1 MSVRYI
7 ALYLPQFHPIK
18 ENNEWWGEG
27 FTEWTNVT
35 KAQSLF
41 KGHKQPILPADL
53 GFYDLRLSQTREAQA
68 EMAKEYGI
76 DGFCYY
82 HYWFKGKRLLQRP
95 IEEVLESKK
104 PDFPF
109 CFCWANETWSRRWI
123 GDEKEVLIKQEYSD
137 EDDVSHA
144 QYLSK
149 FFADSRYITV
159 DGRPLFVI
167 YRPGDLPDASKTIE
181 TIKNV
186 VTENG
191 LKEPFVVASNS
202 HLWDNDKLLSF
213 GFDAILNF
221 RPQLGILPFANN
233 DEFSWGRLKRNL
245 TKFQLPN
252 GKLKLFTY
260 EEAVEIMQIIEPEN
274 FDKIIPSVF
283 VGWDNTARRGE
294 KGIIM
299 QNNTPELFEKEI
311 LRVQNKMKS
320 SKSNTQILFVNAW
333 NEWAEGNKLEP
344 DMITKADHL
353 DVIKKTKQLY
363 GS

>member
-41 KGHKQPILPADL
+41 KGHTQPILPADL

-68 EMAKEYGI
+68 AMAKEYGI

-95 IEEVLESKK
+95 IEEVLKSEK

-144 QYLSK
+144 QYLCK
-149 FFADSRYITV
+149 FFADGRYITV
-159 DGRPLFVI
+159 EGRPLFVI

-186 VTENG
+186 VIKNG
-191 LKEPFVVASNS
+191 IKEPFIVASNS

-221 RPQLGILPFANN
+221 RPQLGILPYAGS

-245 TKFQLPN
+245 KKFQLLD

-260 EEAVEIMQIIEPEN
+260 AEAVEIMQIIEPKT

-294 KGIIM
+294 KGIVM
-299 QNNTPELFEKEI
+299 LSNTPELFEKEI
-311 LRVQNKMKS
+311 MRVQNKMKS
-320 SKSNTQILFVNAW
+320 SKNSSQILFINAW

-344 DMITKADHL
+344 DLIYKADYL
-353 DVIKKTKQLY
+353 EVIKKTKKLH